1 MKKILFSLLVLA
13 ITLPSCAQPI
23 AERLGTLID
32 AYVHASGFSG
42 TVLVANKGAVIL
54 EKGYGNRDK
63 ATHAANDSNTI
74 FQIGSITKQF
84 TSAIILQLAEQK
96 KLSLSDSLT
105 KYIPDYPRGNEI
117 TIEELL
123 THESG
128 VYNYTNDPRL
138 AQGGSA
144 RPIPRDSMIAR
155 FKYKPLDFTP
165 GQKFGYSNSGYFL
178 LGYIIEKVTRQSYFE
193 VARERIFEPLH
204 MDHSGFDFTHL
215 QSPEKAV
222 GYTSPESADPAPIV
236 DSTIAF
242 SAGSIYTTV
251 GDLYRWDCG
260 LRAGKIISLE
270 SQQQAYTPHLA
281 KYGYGWMISDVDGKK
296 VVEHGG
302 AITGFISH
310 IRRVP
315 EDGICIVVLKN
326 QERGGD
332 PAKMSRDINSELDG
346 KIVKLPVAKVAIA
359 VDTTVF
365 RQYVGQYQLAPNF
378 ILTIS
383 VQDGSLYA
391 QATGQGRIKLYA
403 EKQDLFFPKEVDADI
418 EFVRGAN
425 GDVEKL
431 ILHQNGRDAPAKR
444 L

>member
-1 MKKILFSLLVLA
+1 MKKIGFSLLALA
-13 ITLPSCAQPI
+13 ITLPGCAQPI
-23 AERLGTLID
+23 AASLDTLID
-32 AYVHASGFSG
+32 AYVHVSGYSG
-42 TVLVANKGAVIL
+42 TVLVASKGAVIL
-54 EKGYGNRDK
+54 QKGYGYKDK
-63 ATHAANDSNTI
+63 ATKAANDSNTI

-84 TSAIILQLAEQK
+84 TSAIILQLAEQQ
-96 KLSLSDSLT
+96 KLSLKDSLT

-128 VYNYTNDPRL
+128 VYNYTNDPIL
-138 AQGGSA
+138 AQNGGGH
-144 RPIPRDSMIAR
+144 PIPRDSMIAR

-178 LGYIIEKVTRQSYFE
+178 LGYIIEKVTGQSYFQ
-193 VARERIFEPLH
+193 VVRERIFGPLH
-204 MDHSGFDFTHL
+204 MDHSGFDFSHL
-215 QSPEKAV
+215 QSPDKAV
-222 GYTSPESADPAPIV
+222 GYSSPESADPASIV

-242 SAGSIYTTV
+242 SAGSVYTTV

-260 LRAGKIISLE
+260 LRAGKIISQAL
-270 SQQQAYTPHLA
+270 QQQAYTPHLGQ
-281 KYGYGWMISDVDGKK
+281 YGYGWMISEVDGKK

-302 AITGFISH
+302 AITGFISN

-315 EDGICIVVLKN
+315 ADETCIVVLEN
-326 QERGGD
+326 QQRGGD
-332 PAKMSRDINSELDG
+332 PGKMSRDINSELDG
-346 KIVKLPVAKVAIA
+346 KAVKLPVAKVAIT
-359 VDTTVF
+359 VDTALL

-383 VQDGSLYA
+383 VQEGSLYA
-391 QATGQGRIKLYA
+391 QATGQGRTKLYA
-403 EKQDLFFPKEVDADI
+403 EKKDLFFPKEIDADI
-418 EFVRGAN
+418 EFVRGAT

-431 ILHQNGRDAPAKR
+431 ILHQNGRDVPAKR